1 MTRMSK
7 QGERRATC
15 PKRPRPPAK
24 KTGSKKDQLA
34 SGYREHANAIDG
46 ANTEGCFIPKIR

>member
-7 QGERRATC
+7 QGERRAIC

-24 KTGSKKDQLA
+24 KTGSKKDQLKN
-34 SGYREHANAIDG
+34 GYREHANAIEG
-46 ANTEGCFIPKIR
+46 AESCFIPKIR